1 MLERLKTPMLGFVN
15 RISPELKLG
24 YLFAVVIAL
33 FLLPYPTTIAI
44 LLVVQAVLWVGSSL
58 GWAPLRRVALRL
70 VIFFLVIGASFA
82 FVSIGDPDADRWTD
96 LALGPWTVEVNLA
109 GLAVALMM
117 CMRVMLLVVASA
129 WVQQSGKPEDFV
141 RALERFHVPQ
151 FLAASIGGTLQLVV
165 GSGGRGGGAK
175 EAMRIGFKQIRR
187 GKLTFVI
194 DMVEN
199 ALARA
204 ESFVAKANPG
214 LASEQAK
221 DIAIIVGC
229 ATAIMAV
236 KVIHILPGLP
246 FAPGHKNLVMVPL
259 FLLAAGLTHARLGG
273 LWTGLTVGIVSMM
286 MGYGKYGVLGIAHFA
301 VPGLLA
307 DLLFPLVRHESSR
320 WLRLVQYAAIGCLL
334 GLGRF
339 AANFLVIVLAGAPG
353 VAFMLYFPM
362 LISQMV
368 FGAVSAFVSL
378 VVLELVARRAGGRA
392 AGATARE
399 TGHGRGD
406 KGHVTE
412 PPHGGV
418 GGDDHHSVLQAK
430 QEVSK

>member
-1 MLERLKTPMLGFVN
+1 MLGFVN

-33 FLLPYPTTIAI
+33 FLLPYPATIAI

-165 GSGGRGGGAK
+165 GSGGRGGGRGGGAK

-221 DIAIIVGC
+221 DIAIIVGQFIC
-229 ATAIMAV
+229 KRTNQ
-236 KVIHILPGLP
+236 P
-246 FAPGHKNLVMVPL
+246 FTESES
-259 FLLAAGLTHARLGG
+259 LL
-273 LWTGLTVGIVSMM
+273 
-286 MGYGKYGVLGIAHFA
+286 
-301 VPGLLA
+301 
-307 DLLFPLVRHESSR
+307 
-320 WLRLVQYAAIGCLL
+320 
-334 GLGRF
+334 
-339 AANFLVIVLAGAPG
+339 
-353 VAFMLYFPM
+353 
-362 LISQMV
+362 
-368 FGAVSAFVSL
+368 
-378 VVLELVARRAGGRA
+378 
-392 AGATARE
+392 
-399 TGHGRGD
+399 
-406 KGHVTE
+406 
-412 PPHGGV
+412 
-418 GGDDHHSVLQAK
+418 
-430 QEVSK
+430 